1 MAGAALGYSE
11 YSVDL
16 WWTDLNTTEIGF
28 FQHTKHRAKSRQF
41 SKDSD
46 VIGAV
51 DVNGERT
58 GLLTYRRGLWEEA
71 EGMNKR
77 LVVKLFSEE
86 MNWRGTLDMLM
97 GRSLQ
102 LTLGAHG
109 FPVAAFSLNI
119 SGHDQMI
126 NVERSAHKWPLVPED
141 YSFFLLEDK
150 RARFY
155 RLRRDWISIGADY
168 TLFDQKGER
177 VGHLNGRVLNLGG
190 RWDVRIREDHANPR
204 LNGILQL
211 FCGMLRFRRPAERHI
226 RVLTREIRQRQAR
239 RAARNARDRPVS
251 EPTPDEQLN
260 AQWRPIQSPNS
271 AQERSKTDTWMRIS
285 IRGSRLALPF
295 TLAIANRR

>member
-1 MAGAALGYSE
+1 MASAALGYSE
-11 YSVDL
+11 YTVDL
-16 WWTDLNTTEIGF
+16 WWTDLNATEIGI
-28 FQHTKHRAKSRQF
+28 FQHSRHRAKSRQF

-51 DVNGERT
+51 DVNGERN

-86 MNWRGTLDMLM
+86 MSWRGTLDMLM

-119 SGHDQMI
+119 AGHEQII
-126 NVERSAHKWPLVPED
+126 NVERSARKWPFIPED
-141 YSFFLLEDK
+141 YSFFLLDDK
-150 RARFY
+150 KARFY

-168 TLFDQKGER
+168 TLYDEKGDR

-190 RWDVRIREDHANPR
+190 RWDVRIRDDHANSK

-211 FCGMLRFRRPAERHI
+211 FCGMLRFRAACERHI
-226 RVLTREIRQRQAR
+226 RGLSRDLRRGKLDAQLETHEIDLYQNPR
-239 RAARNARDRPVS
+239 R
-251 EPTPDEQLN
+251 T
-260 AQWRPIQSPNS
+260 NS
-271 AQERSKTDTWMRIS
+271 
-285 IRGSRLALPF
+285 
-295 TLAIANRR
+295 